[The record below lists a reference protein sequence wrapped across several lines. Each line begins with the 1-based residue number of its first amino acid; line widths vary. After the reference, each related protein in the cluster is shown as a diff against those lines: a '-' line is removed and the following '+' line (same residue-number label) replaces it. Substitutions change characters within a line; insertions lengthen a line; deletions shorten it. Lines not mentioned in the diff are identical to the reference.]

1 MRPGQPRVADPGQH
15 AGEVEAQ
22 VSGTLVLVHT
32 VPPLVEAFAG
42 WCAELLPGVRLLHI
56 LDEPLLEQIRRR
68 GSWASEDEDRLAGHV
83 ALAEALGADAVLVT
97 CSTVSLGVDVIRPR
111 FSIPVVTI
119 DHEMAREAV
128 QAGTRIALVATAA
141 TTIEP
146 STGLLLA
153 AGRAAGRTVLVTS
166 RLVDGALPA
175 LLTGDRATHD
185 RLVEAAVRDA
195 AADNEV
201 VVLAQATMTSVLAAM
216 GDRPVPVPV
225 LASPLL
231 ALREVGRIFE
241 ARDSALPTPA
251 RDEVTP

>member
-1 MRPGQPRVADPGQH
+1 VIGP
-15 AGEVEAQ
+15 
-22 VSGTLVLVHT
+22 LVLVHT

-68 GSWASEDEDRLAGHV
+68 GPRASEDDDRLAGHV
-83 ALAEALGADAVLVT
+83 AMAEALGADAVLVR

-111 FSIPVVTI
+111 SSVPVVTI
-119 DHEMAREAV
+119 DHAMAREAV
-128 QAGTRIALVATAA
+128 RAGTRIALVATNA
-141 TTIEP
+141 TTLEP
-146 STGLLLA
+146 TTALLLA
-153 AGRAAGRTVLVTS
+153 AARAAGRTDRVTP

-175 LLTGDRATHD
+175 LLNGDRATHD

-195 AADNEV
+195 AAGNEV
-201 VVLAQATMTSVLAAM
+201 VVLAQATMTRVLAAM

-231 ALREVGRIFE
+231 ALREVGRVLE
-241 ARDSALPTPA
+241 ARDSVVTTPA
-251 RDEVTP
+251 RSEVRP